1 MAAAFTVL
9 FGAPLGSSLFALEIL
24 HRRGLQYHEALVPA
38 IVGSLT
44 GYGIY
49 ALLVSSDL
57 EPIWHIPAA
66 GGAETLK
73 PSDLLLAVAAG
84 AVGAIVAVA
93 FTYSTLLMRRA
104 FSRVPPWCRPIVGG
118 CVLAAL
124 GWWSPYALTFG
135 ENQTGYVLGAHLLA
149 GALGIAALAK
159 FLGTSVTIS
168 SGWPGG
174 FIIPMFFLG
183 ASLGRLGDAWLPGAH
198 GAMLAAAL
206 MAATNVGVTK
216 TLLGSTLVVT
226 EMGGMHLFPTT
237 LLAATVALL
246 LTSPVGLIET
256 QRERTPMGNGEGAF
270 ED

>member
-1 MAAAFTVL
+1 VTV
-9 FGAPLGSSLFALEIL
+9 
-24 HRRGLQYHEALVPA
+24 
-38 IVGSLT
+38 
-44 GYGIY
+44 
-49 ALLVSSDL
+49 
-57 EPIWHIPAA
+57 
-66 GGAETLK
+66 
-73 PSDLLLAVAAG
+73 
-84 AVGAIVAVA
+84 
-93 FTYSTLLMRRA
+93 
-104 FSRVPPWCRPIVGG
+104 
-118 CVLAAL
+118 
-124 GWWSPYALTFG
+124 
-135 ENQTGYVLGAHLLA
+135 
-149 GALGIAALAK
+149 
-159 FLGTSVTIS
+159 S